1 MLSAVAIG
9 VRVLS
14 DLRARIGYQTLWLT
28 WVLLALPCRAESL
41 AVEGAHGLRATLDA
55 ASGRYEVRSRELG
68 WTFAGTLAA
77 PVSGLSVHAGRDR
90 LGSYRELQFRWQ
102 RPLALEGRIRA
113 YADQPLVLFSATSAA
128 ATSDPS
134 TFRFPRFTEFP
145 RDLRGFSYQ
154 NLAFA
159 PPSFTLEH
167 NATPWLLFDARAH
180 AAVISPAANFMLTSM
195 QGDGRA
201 EISSGLNAGIASLPA
216 GFEHQTLIAF
226 GAKINT
232 AWGSWGHGLVELEGA
247 RRPANDADAGLRYLG
262 YWTDN
267 GASYYY
273 NYDRQRG
280 YAGTLQALVE
290 RYRAEG
296 IPIRYLQ
303 LDSWWYYKTLTDQ
316 NGQAGAA
323 KDADLPPGEWNRF
336 GGLLKYE
343 AHPALFPDG
352 LAAFQSRI
360 GLPLMVHNR
369 WIDPASP
376 YQQRYHI
383 SGFAAIDPAWWQ
395 EIMGYV
401 ASAHVVTYEQ
411 DWMNV
416 IYEHSPALATTPGI
430 GEAFTDGM
438 ARAAEQRGISLQYSM
453 ALPRQFLQGAR
464 YENLTSARVS
474 GDRFERS
481 KWDTFLYTSR
491 LASAL
496 GIWPWSDVFM
506 STETDNLLLAT
517 LSAGLV
523 GIGDPIGAEDRASLL
538 RAVRADGV
546 IIKPDTPLVPSDAMY
561 ILDAAQAGEPM
572 IACAHTDHGELRTSY
587 VFSYPRTSQHVQAS
601 FTPAQVGVSRDA
613 YLYDTRT
620 GSARRLAAGQPFSF
634 RLAAGAT
641 AYFVVV
647 PVARCGI
654 ALIGDRDKFVPDGR
668 RRIVTLGDEPERL
681 IARVRFAAQERSVH
695 LFGYAARAPLVTA
708 GKGTAGTVSFDQM
721 SGRFDVEVFPGPEEL
736 GESPG
741 GDPVREAIVTLRT

>member
-1 MLSAVAIG
+1 M
-9 VRVLS
+9 
-14 DLRARIGYQTLWLT
+14 RARFGYQTLWLT
-28 WVLLALPCRAESL
+28 WVLLASPCRGESL

-68 WTFAGTLAA
+68 WAFAGTLAA
-77 PVSGLSVHAGRDR
+77 PVSQLSVHEGRDR
-90 LGSYRELQFRWQ
+90 LGTYHELQFRWQ
-102 RPLALEGRIRA
+102 RPLAFEARIRT
-113 YADQPLVLFSATSAA
+113 YADQAIVLFSETSAA
-128 ATSDPS
+128 AISDPS

-145 RDLRGFSYQ
+145 RDLRAFSYQ
-154 NLAFA
+154 SRAFA
-159 PPSFTLEH
+159 PPSFTLEE

-180 AAVISPAANFMLTSM
+180 AAVISPAANFMLASM
-195 QGDGRA
+195 QGDGKA
-201 EISSGLNAGIASLPA
+201 EISSGLNAGIVSLPA
-216 GFEHQTLIAF
+216 GFRHQTLIAF
-226 GAKINT
+226 GAKVNT
-232 AWGSWGHGLVELEGA
+232 AWETWGRGLLELEGA

-303 LDSWWYYKTLTDQ
+303 LDSWWYYKTLTDPS
-316 NGQAGAA
+316 GQAGTT
-323 KDADLPPGEWNRF
+323 KNPDLPLGEWNRY
-336 GGLLKYE
+336 GGLIKYE
-343 AHPALFPDG
+343 AHPAVFADG
-352 LAAFQSRI
+352 LVAFQSRI
-360 GLPLMVHNR
+360 GLPLIVHNR

-376 YQQRYHI
+376 YHQRYHI
-383 SGFAAIDPAWWQ
+383 TGLAAIDPAWWQ
-395 EIMGYV
+395 QIMGYI

-430 GEAFTDGM
+430 AEAFTDGM

-481 KWDTFLYTSR
+481 KWDAFLYTSR

-506 STETDNLLLAT
+506 SAETDNLLLAT
-517 LSAGLV
+517 LSAGPV
-523 GIGDPIGAEDRASLL
+523 GVGDPIGAEDRASLL

-546 IIKPDTPLVPSDAMY
+546 IIKPDTPLVPIDAMY
-561 ILDAAQAGEPM
+561 ITDAAQSGEPM

-587 VFSYPRTSQHVQAS
+587 VFSYPRTSQRVRAS
-601 FTPAQVGVSRDA
+601 FTLAQVGVSREA
-613 YLYDTRT
+613 YIYDTRT
-620 GSARRLAAGQPFSF
+620 GSARRLAAGQPFTF
-634 RLAAGAT
+634 RLAPGAT

-647 PVARCGI
+647 PVARSGI
-654 ALIGDRDKFVPDGR
+654 ALIGDRDKFVPDGHK
-668 RRIVTLGDEPERL
+668 RIATLGDEPERL
-681 IARVRFAAQERSVH
+681 IARVRFATQESSVH
-695 LFGYAARAPLVTA
+695 LFGYAARAPAVTA
-708 GKGTAGTVSFDQM
+708 GKGTTGMVTFDQV
-721 SGRFDVEVFPGPEEL
+721 SGRFDVEVSPGPEEF

-741 GDPVREAIVTLRT
+741 GDPVREAIVSLRLPHY

>member
-1 MLSAVAIG
+1 M
-9 VRVLS
+9 
-14 DLRARIGYQTLWLT
+14 RARFGYQTLWLT
-28 WVLLALPCRAESL
+28 WVLLASPCRGESL

-68 WTFAGTLAA
+68 WAFAGTLAA
-77 PVSGLSVHAGRDR
+77 PVSQLSVHEGRDR
-90 LGSYRELQFRWQ
+90 LGTYHELQFRWQ
-102 RPLALEGRIRA
+102 RPLAFEARIRT
-113 YADQPLVLFSATSAA
+113 YADQAIVLFSETSAA
-128 ATSDPS
+128 AISDPS

-145 RDLRGFSYQ
+145 RDLRAFSYQ
-154 NLAFA
+154 SRAFA
-159 PPSFTLEH
+159 PPSFTLEE

-180 AAVISPAANFMLTSM
+180 AAVISPAANFMLASM
-195 QGDGRA
+195 QGDGKA
-201 EISSGLNAGIASLPA
+201 EISSGLNAGIVSLPA
-216 GFEHQTLIAF
+216 GFRHQTLIAF
-226 GAKINT
+226 GAKVNT
-232 AWGSWGHGLVELEGA
+232 AWETWGRGLLELEGA

-303 LDSWWYYKTLTDQ
+303 LDSWWYYKTLTDPS
-316 NGQAGAA
+316 GQAGTT
-323 KDADLPPGEWNRF
+323 KNPDLPLGEWNRY
-336 GGLLKYE
+336 GGLIKYE
-343 AHPALFPDG
+343 AHPAVFADG
-352 LAAFQSRI
+352 LVAFQSRI
-360 GLPLMVHNR
+360 GLPLIVHNR

-376 YQQRYHI
+376 YHQRYHI
-383 SGFAAIDPAWWQ
+383 TGLAAIDPAWWQ
-395 EIMGYV
+395 QIMGYI

-430 GEAFTDGM
+430 AEAFTDGM

-481 KWDTFLYTSR
+481 KWDAFLYTSR

-506 STETDNLLLAT
+506 SAETDNLLLAT
-517 LSAGLV
+517 LSAGPV
-523 GIGDPIGAEDRASLL
+523 GVGDPIGAEDRASLL

-546 IIKPDTPLVPSDAMY
+546 IIKPDTPLVPIDAMY
-561 ILDAAQAGEPM
+561 ITDAAQSGEPM

-587 VFSYPRTSQHVQAS
+587 VFSYPRTSQRVRAS
-601 FTPAQVGVSRDA
+601 FTLAQVGVSREA
-613 YLYDTRT
+613 YIYDTRT
-620 GSARRLAAGQPFSF
+620 GSARRLAAGQPFTF
-634 RLAAGAT
+634 RLAPGAT

-647 PVARCGI
+647 PVARSGI
-654 ALIGDRDKFVPDGR
+654 ALIGDRDKFVPDGHK
-668 RRIVTLGDEPERL
+668 RIATLGDEPERL
-681 IARVRFAAQERSVH
+681 IARVRFATQERSVH
-695 LFGYAARAPLVTA
+695 LFGYAARAPAVTA
-708 GKGTAGTVSFDQM
+708 GKGTTGMVTFDQV
-721 SGRFDVEVFPGPEEL
+721 SGRFDVEVSPGPEEF

-741 GDPVREAIVTLRT
+741 GDPVREAIVSLRLPHY